1 METIITT
8 DAFEASTTETGI
20 RIQELSNSAKK
31 MGILITVM
39 GAVML
44 GVSFIPLRGL
54 TADLIVDIFEGVFF
68 WGGIILIPLGILT
81 LVIKGMSSKES
92 FIDLNSETRTMH
104 IRNKTVPF
112 AEIDEFIAESH
123 EVMRK
128 KIAVLFYKSGGKKRA
143 FIAGTFILKDSLA
156 LTRFVTQLNTL
167 LEESK

>member
-8 DAFEASTTETGI
+8 DAFEASKTASGI
-20 RIQELSNSAKK
+20 RIQELANSAKK

-44 GVSFIPLRGL
+44 AISFIPLRGL

-81 LVIKGMSSKES
+81 LVLKGMSNKES
-92 FIDLNSETRTMH
+92 FIDINSETRTMQL
-104 IRNKTVPF
+104 RKKTIPF
-112 AEIDEFIAESH
+112 TEIDEFIAESH

-128 KIAVLFYKSGGKKRA
+128 KIAVLYYKSGGKKKA

-156 LTRFVTQLNTL
+156 LTRFVTQLNEL
-167 LEESK
+167 LEEPK